1 MAHLTGQSRD
11 QLVLFAKRLDEAVGK
26 ENPVRVMD
34 CFVERL
40 DLAELGFS
48 NVVAEEMGRPS
59 YAPGDMLKLYV
70 YGYMNRVRSSR
81 GLEREAGR
89 NVEVMWLIGG
99 FDAGVQDHC
108 GFPQGSSAGDCGGLP
123 QVHPMVPGAV

>member
-26 ENPVRVMD
+26 ENPVRVID

-70 YGYMNRVRSSR
+70 
-81 GLEREAGR
+81 
-89 NVEVMWLIGG
+89 
-99 FDAGVQDHC
+99 
-108 GFPQGSSAGDCGGLP
+108 
-123 QVHPMVPGAV
+123 